1 MDRPSPLDDSRLLGG
16 LQKSLEEQL
25 APLRQGLEQKAS
37 ASDESLRLL
46 GKVLEQSRDAEST
59 MKQRLEAVE
68 ARLDRMGH
76 EPAFMPMT
84 RHTRLLLISG
94 CRHDGSCCRPPLDRV
109 AYFQS
114 LHVQQTGRR
123 LANGCEERTSSE
135 LRTEPRTA
143 WTEQDEGCEFLQS
156 SKVTVTGCSS
166 HEQAWAIQNLLIE
179 WFPRGVKLFFKIQ
192 SSAKKLE
199 VLVNEKVLVSKAVSK
214 LLEDDIAG
222 LWPTDRAKIKA
233 EIRGWL
239 DDSPDEQQ
247 QAPSEKD
254 PSVREK
260 TGSSALEIVGSISVI
275 LSDEPQPTNIYL
287 ADPKPLLRRIP

>member
-1 MDRPSPLDDSRLLGG
+1 M
-16 LQKSLEEQL
+16 K
-25 APLRQGLEQKAS
+25 LRATQ
-37 ASDESLRLL
+37 
-46 GKVLEQSRDAEST
+46 
-59 MKQRLEAVE
+59 
-68 ARLDRMGH
+68 
-76 EPAFMPMT
+76 
-84 RHTRLLLISG
+84 
-94 CRHDGSCCRPPLDRV
+94 
-109 AYFQS
+109 
-114 LHVQQTGRR
+114 
-123 LANGCEERTSSE
+123 
-135 LRTEPRTA
+135 
-143 WTEQDEGCEFLQS
+143 
-156 SKVTVTGCSS
+156 
-166 HEQAWAIQNLLIE
+166 
-179 WFPRGVKLFFKIQ
+179 FPRGVKLFFKIQ

-275 LSDEPQPTNIYL
+275 LSVGVAIYVFTYFL
-287 ADPKPLLRRIP
+287 SLGLKSGPRSEESGMENYEL